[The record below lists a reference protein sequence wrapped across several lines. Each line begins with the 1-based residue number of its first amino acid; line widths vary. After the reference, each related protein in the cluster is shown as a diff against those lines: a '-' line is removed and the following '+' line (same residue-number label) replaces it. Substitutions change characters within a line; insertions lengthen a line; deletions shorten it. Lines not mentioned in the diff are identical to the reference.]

1 MAAGN
6 ILRSSLVALLLG
18 GCACYTAPHERLQCA
33 PQPSLPLVMETEL
46 SGLSDSVY
54 SRLVERELRLREYIE
69 LLKVGCDE

>member
-18 GCACYTAPHERLQCA
+18 GCTCYTASHERLQCA

-46 SGLSDSVY
+46 SGLSDSAY